1 MAASRQEFPIEQKL
15 RKDIQDAQRARDQL
29 RLDTLR
35 MALGAIHNLE
45 VARTDRKN
53 PEYGQPL
60 TEADCLRTLEQ
71 EVKKR
76 EQAIPLYEQGGR
88 ADLVDKEQQELNIL
102 QSYLQGSQLSDDELR
117 ALLAPAEA
125 DLVIVG
131 HTHVPLDRTIEQV
144 RVFNLGSVSN
154 PMRSRL
160 EASYA
165 ILEANSASYNLQLRY
180 VDYDR
185 QAVIEELQRV
195 KHPTVDF
202 LAKFMRGEILPPW
215 TQR

>member
-60 TEADCLRTLEQ
+60 TEADCFKVLEQ

-76 EQAIPLYEQGGR
+76 SQAIPFYKQGGR
-88 ADLVDKEQQELNIL
+88 NDLVEKEQREMEIL
-102 QSYLQGSQLSDDELR
+102 QAYIQGTQMSDDKL
-117 ALLAPAEA
+117 
-125 DLVIVG
+125 
-131 HTHVPLDRTIEQV
+131 
-144 RVFNLGSVSN
+144 S
-154 PMRSRL
+154 
-160 EASYA
+160 
-165 ILEANSASYNLQLRY
+165 
-180 VDYDR
+180 
-185 QAVIEELQRV
+185 AVIARLIKEQGKEFKRVMPLTIKETQGHADGALVQRIVREL
-195 KHPTVDF
+195 K
-202 LAKFMRGEILPPW
+202 E
-215 TQR
+215 